1 MCLADNKIVISHI
14 LLDLESEHLEIT
26 DFSKF
31 RIPLLL
37 FSFGVIIYVT
47 VNNKKREKA
56 IED

>member
-1 MCLADNKIVISHI
+1 VDFEVVGADIA
-14 LLDLESEHLEIT
+14 

-47 VNNKKREKA
+47 VKNKKREKA
-56 IED
+56 LEDE

>member
-1 MCLADNKIVISHI
+1 MADKKIVISHI
-14 LLDLESEHLEIT
+14 LLDLESEHQEMT

-56 IED
+56 VED